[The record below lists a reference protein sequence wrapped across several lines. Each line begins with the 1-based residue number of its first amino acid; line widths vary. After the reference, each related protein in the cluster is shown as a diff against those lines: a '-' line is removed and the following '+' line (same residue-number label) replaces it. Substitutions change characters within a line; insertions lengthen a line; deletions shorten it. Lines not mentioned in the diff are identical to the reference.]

1 MLIYWDIAKDFS
13 VYFSNLAEKLVFST
27 VKVPER
33 TTNKLNKDLKEINK
47 WDFKWKMSFK
57 SDPKKQ
63 AQEVIF
69 SRKTIKKI
77 HPKMFVNDIPV
88 SIVDS
93 QKHMLLNIYSKFFFW
108 YSYQN
113 NLN

>member
-1 MLIYWDIAKDFS
+1 MLIYWDIAEDFS

-33 TTNKLNKDLKEINK
+33 TTHFN
-47 WDFKWKMSFK
+47 WKMSFK
-57 SDPKKQ
+57 SDPKKL

-88 SIVDS
+88 SIADS
-93 QKHMLLNIYSKFFFW
+93 QKHVRLNIYSKFFFW